1 MSLPLGFKY
10 APWNII
16 KSRAVMNLSPYC
28 GSLSGIR
35 KHWIILSLGL
45 EPWPH
50 CRYIDVKTVM
60 PLPQIALNT
69 LLIVFDLEG
78 WNCTLHTQAMLGLQS
93 RSPRDHT
100 LLDRMNGCLENHLAT
115 QPKDNFSKSYHFLWV
130 EFFFSCYDEDLQLAL
145 KVRSFVRWSEMFR
158 LFFVLSPSDL
168 GFPANFRTAIF

>member
-1 MSLPLGFKY
+1 
-10 APWNII
+10 
-16 KSRAVMNLSPYC
+16 MNLSPYC

-130 EFFFSCYDEDLQLAL
+130 EFFFQLL
-145 KVRSFVRWSEMFR
+145 RRRSPTCTESQKLRQMVGDVQTLFCFVSFRSWFSSKV
-158 LFFVLSPSDL
+158 
-168 GFPANFRTAIF
+168 